1 MTKTLS
7 HPSDNPVQAEVFP
20 NRLKLRHVDPARSLR
35 QFYLLTV
42 QRDLFGGATLVQE
55 WGRIGTAGRI
65 RHSHHPDEGQAVD
78 ALASLAQQKFKRGYR
93 I

>member
-1 MTKTLS
+1 
-7 HPSDNPVQAEVFP
+7 
-20 NRLKLRHVDPARSLR
+20 
-35 QFYLLTV
+35 LLTV

-55 WGRIGTAGRI
+55 WGAIGTAGRI